1 MTSFIPEWGA
11 VSGPELHLRRLFN
24 ELGDDVAVRKSLKPQ
39 GGQPDYFIE
48 WDRRGWLAICL
59 CRAKYAQVCAD
70 QLFESEA
77 RTDFLR
83 LLSAA
88 DPMLPTLVLMW
99 SCNAG
104 EAALLAQEAHTPGVS
119 LCSREQLTDGG
130 GTWLSSLARPLG
142 GDAAALRRRYFPES
156 EITAVNVG
164 RRYYHRDN
172 SATLTGMFLDREQ
185 EWASKLD
192 LTLAPERAELAHD
205 FTVRLLN
212 GVAGSGKTLVA
223 LQRAILLAEA
233 DPQQQVLILIL
244 NTPVVADIRERM
256 HRAGR
261 QFPSNLTMMTFAAW
275 ANRQWVKV
283 FRQRLALPRSK
294 REVLSLVRSLRA
306 ALPLARLSDQQLAEE
321 IDFVNDAVLDS
332 EAAYLAAD
340 RTGRGFALRESERG
354 HVWELYRQVS
364 ARLAAAG
371 MRLWSA
377 VASDICLAD
386 RHEALEMYQHI
397 LVDEAQF
404 LSPAALR
411 LAKLALHPGGTM
423 FLCADPRQGFM
434 RSRLSWK
441 SVGLD
446 VAGRTRKLRRSYR
459 STAAILRAA
468 TRLLAREVEDDPDDF
483 LAPDYAGMEEGV
495 APIIIAAGTPQD
507 AVERTANEVAK
518 LAGQRDFPLST
529 ILVIHGDSVSE
540 PMLYQRLCRGVSKE
554 RVWRL
559 NHDKKLPPGGYE
571 GEHIRLVSLD
581 TATGL
586 EGTFVFLVGVDALLH
601 PRAGADDQDRIVES
615 RARKLYMAMTRS
627 CYRLT
632 LITAGPYDAAA
643 MGSDFEKRD

>member
-1 MTSFIPEWGA
+1 MTRFIPEWGA

-24 ELGDDVAVRKSLKPQ
+24 ELGDDVAVRKPL
-39 GGQPDYFIE
+39 QPEAGRADYFIE
-48 WDRRGWLAICL
+48 WGGLGWLAIFL
-59 CRAKYAQVCAD
+59 SRAKFAD
-70 QLFESEA
+70 LCVGQLFESDA
-77 RTDFLR
+77 RAAFLR
-83 LLSAA
+83 LLGAA

-99 SCNAG
+99 SCSA
-104 EAALLAQEAHTPGVS
+104 EETALLAREAQAPGLV
-119 LCSREQLTDGG
+119 LCSREQLASGG
-130 GTWLSSLARPLG
+130 AAWLASMARPLA

-172 SATLTGMFLDREQ
+172 CASLTGMFLDREQ

-192 LTLAPERAELAHD
+192 LTLAPERAELAQD

-223 LQRAILLAEA
+223 LQRAILLAQA
-233 DPQQQVLILIL
+233 NPQQQVLILIL
-244 NTPVVADIRERM
+244 NTPVVADIGERM

-261 QFPSNLTMMTFAAW
+261 QFPPNLTMMTFASW
-275 ANRQWVKV
+275 ANRQWLKV
-283 FRQRLALPRSK
+283 FRRRLQLPRSK
-294 REVLSLVRSLRA
+294 RDVLALVRSLRA

-332 EAAYLAAD
+332 GEAYLAAD
-340 RTGRGFALRESERG
+340 RSGRGFALRESERG
-354 HVWELYRQVS
+354 HVWELYLQVS
-364 ARLAAAG
+364 ARLAAVG

-377 VASDICLAD
+377 VASDICRAGG
-386 RHEALEMYQHI
+386 HAALQMYQHI

-411 LAKLALHPGGTM
+411 LAKLALRPGGTM

-468 TRLLAREVEDDPDDF
+468 TKLLAREVEDDPDDF
-483 LAPDYAGMEEGV
+483 LAPDYTGMEEGV
-495 APIIIAAGTPQD
+495 APVIIAAGTPQD
-507 AVERTANEVAK
+507 AVDRTANEVAK

-529 ILVIHGDSVSE
+529 ILVIHGDSVLE
-540 PMLYQRLCRGVSKE
+540 PMLYRRLCRGVGQE

-559 NHDKKLPPGGYE
+559 NHDKKLPPGGYQ

-601 PRAGADDQDRIVES
+601 PRAGGSEHDRTVETQ
-615 RARKLYMAMTRS
+615 ARKLYMAMTRS

-632 LITAGPYDAAA
+632 LIAAAPFDAAA
-643 MGSDFEKRD
+643 MEGIFDMRD